1 MTDVNIGPTKR
12 VGPMIGHHDDLDS
25 KSGISEDI
33 IFS

>member
-1 MTDVNIGPTKR
+1 MTDINIGPTNR
-12 VGPMIGHHDDLDS
+12 VGPMIGHDDDFDS